1 MLPPSPFGLFR
12 PRAASLVGVLFF
24 FSAPPL
30 VVSRASARPSRA
42 RRILRRASP
51 HKRVAPSARACCIRA
66 RRRIF
71 ESRPRRDASTP
82 SRRRRPSASPRIH
95 RAVGTATASSRS
107 PRGRRATVGVPVID
121 ARARSRRESARIAL
135 ERTASLASRR
145 RARRPVPT
153 ERWIRRDASSV
164 ENSDIRVWTHSVTS
178 TMPRV
183 IHVVMVDC
191 VRMI

>member
-1 MLPPSPFGLFR
+1 LYTRETSNLRIASSARRVDAVASSPT
-12 PRAASLVGVLFF
+12 VGV
-24 FSAPPL
+24 
-30 VVSRASARPSRA
+30 ASNPSRGRHRDRVIAIDA
-42 RRILRRASP
+42 R
-51 HKRVAPSARACCIRA
+51 
-66 RRRIF
+66 
-71 ESRPRRDASTP
+71 
-82 SRRRRPSASPRIH
+82 
-95 RAVGTATASSRS
+95 SSRDGRRS
-107 PRGRRATVGVPVID
+107 RGRRA
-121 ARARSRRESARIAL
+121 RSLASRIARIAL